1 MEDLKELEI
10 ILETGAITS
19 VFQPIIS
26 LKNASVIGYEAL
38 SRGPENSSLQ
48 YPDKLF
54 STAENNNKSWELESL
69 CRVKALEKAKNITN
83 DKLLFLNVDPLIFS
97 DEKFKKGF
105 TKNFL
110 SRHNIPP
117 TSIIFEI
124 TEKTA
129 IQDYNCFR
137 QALNNYTDQG
147 YQIAIDDTG
156 SGYSG
161 LTTLAEIKPNYVKI
175 DIGLIRDIHKDT
187 FKQALI
193 KALVTFADS
202 TNIKLIAEGIECEEE
217 LAMLIDLNV
226 YAGQGYYI
234 QRPDCDFLSIKAEC
248 IDFIKKQNKLKKNKL
263 NYLNR
268 VIGEICTF
276 EKAFSPQDSCNSVKE
291 YIDHALTKG
300 VCIVQGDKPVGLV
313 MRNTL
318 DSAIASQYGYSV
330 FFKRPVSLI
339 TDFSPLIVNYSTPV
353 NEVSK
358 LAMSREDSKTYDCV
372 VVEKD
377 SKYYGLVTIKNLLEF
392 STILEKNY
400 AISLNPLTKLP
411 GNNIIEEVLDNLT
424 TTDIP
429 QCVLYFD
436 LDNFKAYND
445 IYGFENGDNLLKF
458 TADLLQKYL
467 MRFFPYNSFL
477 GHIGGDDFIC
487 TIKCTFNECTEFCD
501 VLLSEFDKHIPY
513 FYSEED
519 RINGYI
525 NSKDRNG
532 NPALFNITTISIA
545 GFYGKLNVFSG
556 CKNISEFTSHI
567 KKESKSIIGSSKVI
581 KVFN

>member
-1 MEDLKELEI
+1 MDDFKELEM

-26 LKNASVIGYEAL
+26 LKDASVIGYEAL

-48 YPDKLF
+48 FPYKLF
-54 STAENNNKSWELESL
+54 SAAENHNKSWELESL

-83 DKLLFLNVDPLIFS
+83 NKLLFLNVDPLIFS

-105 TKNFL
+105 TKFFL
-110 SRHNIPP
+110 CSHNIPP

-129 IQDYNCFR
+129 IQDYACFR
-137 QALNNYTDQG
+137 QALSNYTDQG

-156 SGYSG
+156 AGYSG
-161 LTTLAEIKPNYVKI
+161 LTTLAEIKPDYVKI
-175 DIGLIRDIHKDT
+175 DISLIRDIHKDS

-193 KALVTFADS
+193 KALVTFAKS

-217 LAMLIDLNV
+217 LAMLIDLEV

-234 QRPDCDFLSIKAEC
+234 QKPASDFLPIKAEC
-248 IDFIKKQNKLKKNKL
+248 INFIKNQNKLKKNKL
-263 NYLNR
+263 NYLKR
-268 VIGEICTF
+268 IIGEICTY
-276 EKAFSPQDSCNSVKE
+276 EKAFSPKDSCNIVKE
-291 YIDHALTKG
+291 YINHAITNG
-300 VCIVQGDKPVGLV
+300 VCIVQDDKPVGLV
-313 MRNTL
+313 MKNTL

-330 FFKRPVSLI
+330 FSKRPVSLV
-339 TDFSPLIVNYSTPV
+339 TDFSPLIVEYSTPV

-358 LAMSREDSKTYDCV
+358 LAMEREESKTYDCV

-377 SKYYGLVTIKNLLEF
+377 SKYYGLVTIKKLLEF
-392 STILEKNY
+392 STKLERNY

-424 TTDIP
+424 TSDIP

-445 IYGFENGDNLLKF
+445 TYGFENGDNILIF
-458 TADLLQKYL
+458 TADLLQKYI
-467 MRFFPYNSFL
+467 MRFFPYGSFL

-487 TIKCTFNECTEFCD
+487 TIKDSFNECMEFCD
-501 VLLSEFDKHIPY
+501 VLLSEFDKHVPS

-519 RINGYI
+519 RKNGFI
-525 NSKDRNG
+525 RSKDRNG
-532 NPALFNITTISIA
+532 NPAFFNIISISIA
-545 GFYGKLNVFSG
+545 GFYGKLNSFSG
-556 CKNISEFTSHI
+556 SKNIAEFTSHI
-567 KKESKSIIGSSKVI
+567 KKESKAITGSSRVI
-581 KVFN
+581 KVF